1 MKHLKII
8 RFLIPHFKFITL
20 ISIFFIFSGCKDI
33 KKASG
38 KLDILNLK
46 NWQIIVPEDSI
57 PAEKYA
63 AREFQHWYKSATGI
77 NLPVTA
83 KVDIPKKNYVFI
95 GDVKGLDSADGVIDN
110 LSFVA
115 AAPPIKEWLIQLRNS
130 AVERGIIKDKN
141 CFASTDDY
149 GITPELGKAGIEA
162 FEKAMELTG
171 SEEIQGRVEK
181 ASIAAYRA
189 AVGNMPV
196 LLSGHMH
203 SKWKKGLWKPEER
216 LSPEA
221 AEAALPYMR
230 KLVELCRKY
239 EVPRWSEAWTME
251 EALEI
256 WNEVFGM
263 EI

>member
-8 RFLIPHFKFITL
+8 RFLISHFKFITL
-20 ISIFFIFSGCKDI
+20 ISIILIFSGCKDI

-77 NLPVTA
+77 NIPVTA
-83 KVDIPKKNYVFI
+83 KENIPKKNYVFI
-95 GDVKGLDSADGVIDN
+95 GDAKGLESPDVVIDT
-110 LSFVA
+110 LSFGA
-115 AAPPIKEWLIQLRNS
+115 AAQPIKEWLIQLRNS
-130 AVERGIIKDKN
+130 ALEWEIIKDKN
-141 CFASTDDY
+141 CFASTIDY

-162 FEKAMELTG
+162 FKKAMELAG
-171 SEEIQGRVEK
+171 SEEVQVRIEK

-189 AVGNMPV
+189 AVGNMPL

-203 SKWKKGLWKPEER
+203 SKWKKGLWEPEER
-216 LSPEA
+216 LAPEE

-239 EVPRWSEAWTME
+239 EVPRWSESWTME

-256 WNEVFGM
+256 WNEVSGT